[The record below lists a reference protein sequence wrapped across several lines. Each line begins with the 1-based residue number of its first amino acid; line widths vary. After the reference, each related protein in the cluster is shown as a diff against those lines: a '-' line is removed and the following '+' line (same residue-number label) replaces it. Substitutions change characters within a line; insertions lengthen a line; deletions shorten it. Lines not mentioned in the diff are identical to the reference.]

1 MKYLKKALIYK
12 INLFKNMLKKF
23 VEFINEEYELIT
35 KMLGAAEEN
44 KNKKKK
50 FKIPLLQN
58 HAILALADYKDTF
71 AELYVNGNNLTL
83 SYKEENGI
91 EKEEIFNLAS
101 FDNVMEL
108 VEAAYKAWQKKVTEL
123 HLEEEDNIL
132 IDELTN

>member
-35 KMLGAAEEN
+35 KMLGAAEE
-44 KNKKKK
+44 KKKKKK

-71 AELYVNGNNLTL
+71 AELCVNGNNLTL

-108 VEAAYKAWQKKVTEL
+108 VEAAYKAWQKKIVEL
-123 HLEEEDNIL
+123 HIENEDDIL
-132 IDELTN
+132 IDELSN